1 MHNDS
6 QLPFNFYANNF
17 FRTQGNCFNQK
28 CVTYTIECEKLARV
42 LVKFFATVREATGVK
57 NIEMDVDTIREVL
70 DALQVTFGERF
81 TQTVIDPNTGNL
93 KQFFSCMVN
102 GKRIELLDSYD
113 TKLVDNDAVALF
125 PPVGGG

>member
-1 MHNDS
+1 M
-6 QLPFNFYANNF
+6 
-17 FRTQGNCFNQK
+17 
-28 CVTYTIECEKLARV
+28 IECVNLARV
-42 LVKFFATVREATGVK
+42 LVKFFATVREVTGEK
-57 NIEMDVDTIREVL
+57 NIEMDATTVREVL
-70 DALQVTFGERF
+70 DALQVTYGERF

-113 TKLVDNDAVALF
+113 TKLVDGDAIALF

>member
-1 MHNDS
+1 MS
-6 QLPFNFYANNF
+6 
-17 FRTQGNCFNQK
+17 
-28 CVTYTIECEKLARV
+28 VTYMIECEKLARV

-57 NIEMDVDTIREVL
+57 NIEIEADNIREVL
-70 DALQVTFGERF
+70 DSLQGTFGDRF

-102 GKRIELLDSYD
+102 GKRIELLDGYD
-113 TKLVDNDAVALF
+113 TKLADDDAVALF

>member
-1 MHNDS
+1 M
-6 QLPFNFYANNF
+6 
-17 FRTQGNCFNQK
+17 
-28 CVTYTIECEKLARV
+28 

-57 NIEMDVDTIREVL
+57 NIEMDADTIRELL
-70 DALQVTFGERF
+70 DSLQETFGVRF
-81 TQTVIDPNTGNL
+81 TQTVINTDTGNL

-102 GKRIELLDSYD
+102 GKRIELLDGYD